1 MSPTSKGADAAKVKA
16 KAIESGRRN
25 DDADDDGGREGKY
38 EKLTPAQEMRKQREF
53 SNLSNVFADIFS
65 GAQAGEVIFKGQFNG
80 AKAKVITTA
89 GGSQGSQGE
98 TGAASAAGEEQG
110 EAAAEEDRDLVLARA
125 LQAIE
130 DDAYRTMKRM
140 EEEDE
145 RYARE
150 LARSENGAADASTPA
165 EAEATERPTSGRR
178 RLLISSSEGDDS
190 AAAATMTKGWRELV
204 RQDSLTERDR
214 RLALQLL
221 EEEDREKRKREAE
234 DEALAKS
241 LSTGDGGGEPAGKR
255 RRTDETAEA
264 AEMTSDELIVRLLQ
278 EEEEET
284 HRRERAKKAKEEGA
298 MSRKL
303 IEKLMRAEEMDH
315 DEWVRS
321 ELAQIDEREA
331 MMTTKKKKKAW
342 PGFGFGWGDKE
353 RMREKAEGKIVGDSD
368 WKSTRFFA
376 DTSVLEGF
384 LFSCAKQNGSVTITN
399 VMKYD
404 LVEKFDRKWSE
415 FKATYGST
423 AAESQ
428 TTLAFHGTRGDLIPS
443 ITNKGLLVPGT
454 APGVEHVTDSG
465 WYGCGIYLSPNPDVA
480 QGYAAD
486 GKMLVCAVLMGRIYT
501 CPEVMEGV
509 GCRRG
514 YDSHTSPCG
523 EELVLFDAAQVLPC
537 YLVVFGAS

>member
-1 MSPTSKGADAAKVKA
+1 LSALSPSSRGADAAKA
-16 KAIESGRRN
+16 KANAMESSRRN
-25 DDADDDGGREGKY
+25 GDADDDGGREGKY

-80 AKAKVITTA
+80 AKAKVITT

-98 TGAASAAGEEQG
+98 TGAAGEELG
-110 EAAAEEDRDLVLARA
+110 EAAAEEEDRDLVLARA

-150 LARSENGAADASTPA
+150 LARSENGAADVSTPA
-165 EAEATERPTSGRR
+165 GAEATERPTSGRR

-190 AAAATMTKGWRELV
+190 AAATTGKKGWRELV

-241 LSTGDGGGEPAGKR
+241 LSTGEPAGKR
-255 RRTDETAEA
+255 RRTDEAA

-284 HRRERAKKAKEEGA
+284 QRRERAKKAKEEEA

-321 ELAQIDEREA
+321 ELAQIDERESKEA
-331 MMTTKKKKKAW
+331 MMTTTKKKKAW

-384 LFSCAKQNGSVTITN
+384 LFSCAKQNG
-399 VMKYD
+399 
-404 LVEKFDRKWSE
+404 
-415 FKATYGST
+415 
-423 AAESQ
+423 
-428 TTLAFHGTRGDLIPS
+428 TR
-443 ITNKGLLVPGT
+443 
-454 APGVEHVTDSG
+454 A
-465 WYGCGIYLSPNPDVA
+465 
-480 QGYAAD
+480 
-486 GKMLVCAVLMGRIYT
+486 CAVPCLAVSSVRS
-501 CPEVMEGV
+501 P
-509 GCRRG
+509 
-514 YDSHTSPCG
+514 HTPH
-523 EELVLFDAAQVLPC
+523 DTHDTRHTQ
-537 YLVVFGAS
+537 

>member
-1 MSPTSKGADAAKVKA
+1 M
-16 KAIESGRRN
+16 ESSRRSG
-25 DDADDDGGREGKY
+25 DDGDDGGREGKY

-80 AKAKVITTA
+80 AKAKVITG

-98 TGAASAAGEEQG
+98 TGAAGEEQG
-110 EAAAEEDRDLVLARA
+110 EAAAEEEDRDLVLARA

-150 LARSENGAADASTPA
+150 LARSENGAADVSTPA
-165 EAEATERPTSGRR
+165 GGSEATERPTSGRR

-190 AAAATMTKGWRELV
+190 AAATTGKKGWRELV

-214 RLALQLL
+214 LLALQLL
-221 EEEDREKRKREAE
+221 EEEDREKRKRETE

-241 LSTGDGGGEPAGKR
+241 LSTGEPTGKR
-255 RRTDETAEA
+255 RRTDEAA

-284 HRRERAKKAKEEGA
+284 HRRERAKKAKEEEA

-321 ELAQIDEREA
+321 ELAQIDERESKA
-331 MMTTKKKKKAW
+331 AMTTKKKKKAW

-384 LFSCAKQNGSVTITN
+384 LFSCAKQNGTRACASSLAVSSVSSPHTTRAARATGSVTITN

-415 FKATYGST
+415 FKAAYGST

-428 TTLAFHGTRGDLIPS
+428 TTLAFHGT
-443 ITNKGLLVPGT
+443 
-454 APGVEHVTDSG
+454 
-465 WYGCGIYLSPNPDVA
+465 
-480 QGYAAD
+480 
-486 GKMLVCAVLMGRIYT
+486 
-501 CPEVMEGV
+501 
-509 GCRRG
+509 
-514 YDSHTSPCG
+514 HT
-523 EELVLFDAAQVLPC
+523 QV
-537 YLVVFGAS
+537 FTWA